1 MSKNVTIIPPS
12 ESRSNTLRVAAYC
25 RVSSDSS
32 DQLHSYASQ
41 IRKYTEE
48 IGHHEGW
55 ELVDIYADE
64 GLTGTRMDKREDFNR
79 MMADCRKGRID
90 KVLVK
95 SVSRFARN
103 TKDCLA
109 ALRELMSLGVTVYFE
124 KENINTETLT
134 TELMVSV
141 SGALAQQES
150 ISISQNQRI
159 SYKRRMER
167 GEFITCTAPLGY
179 RLVGGKNLEIVP
191 EEAETVHWIFDIYLK
206 GHSANWITSELNRR
220 RIPAPCGEGT
230 WHYQAILRI
239 LSNEKYIGDSLC
251 QKTYTMDS
259 FPFVRKYNHG
269 ERDQY
274 YTEQTHPAIVSKEV
288 FQKAQE
294 LCRRRAK
301 REVQPE
307 DKYPLAMKIVCGKCG
322 SSFTRRITMSGRIS
336 WVCRKHD
343 DRAAD
348 CPVGRIPESEIY
360 AAFVRMYNKLKLHEG
375 IILKPALAQLQDLND
390 ALQREN
396 PAMLEV
402 NKSIAVVSEQSY
414 KVSILQSKGLLDA
427 ATCSAK
433 LLDIEAKLTELRRER
448 RRLLKNEDIEDVMD
462 TLRQTVDIIHSGP
475 DRLGS
480 FDEALFAD
488 LVEKITAESQTRIRF
503 RLYGGIELAEQIREV
518 GR

>member
-12 ESRSNTLRVAAYC
+12 EKKPDTLRVAAYC

-48 IGHHEGW
+48 ISHHQGW

-64 GLTGTRMDKREDFNR
+64 GLTGTRMEQREDFNR

-150 ISISQNQRI
+150 ISTSQNQRI

-167 GEFITCTAPLGY
+167 GEFITCKAPFGY
-179 RLVGGKNLEIVP
+179 QLVDGKNLEIIP
-191 EEAETVHWIFDIYLK
+191 EEAEKVRWMFESYLN
-206 GHSANWITSELNRR
+206 GHSLDWIAEQMSQTGFLTSDGRSR
-220 RIPAPCGEGT
+220 WQHT
-230 WHYQAILRI
+230 TILYV
-239 LSNEKYIGDSLC
+239 LTNEKYIGDALA
-251 QKTYTMDS
+251 QKTFAS
-259 FPFVRKYNHG
+259 AFPFVKKRNKG
-269 ERDQY
+269 ERDQF
-274 YTEQTHPAIVSKEV
+274 YTENTHPAIISKEV
-288 FQKAQE
+288 FDRVQELFKRKSCRQKAI
-294 LCRRRAK
+294 AHA
-301 REVQPE
+301 
-307 DKYPLAMKIVCGKCG
+307 YPMTLKILCGKCG
-322 SSFTRRITMSGRIS
+322 TPFARREGRSGLVV

-343 DRAAD
+343 KNASH
-348 CPVGRIPESEIY
+348 CPMGRIPETEIY
-360 AAFVRMYNKLKLHEG
+360 TAFVRMYNKLKFHEG
-375 IILKPALAQLQDLND
+375 IILKPALAQLHDLNN
-390 ALQREN
+390 ALQRDN

-402 NKSIAVVSEQSY
+402 NRAIATASEQSY
-414 KVSILQSKGLLDA
+414 KVSALRSRGLLDEA
-427 ATCSAK
+427 ACSAK

-448 RRLLKNEDIEDVMD
+448 RRLLKNEDIEEVVD
-462 TLRQTVDIIHSGP
+462 TLRQTADIIHSGP
-475 DRLGS
+475 ERLDS

-488 LVEKITAESQTRIRF
+488 LVKKITAESQTRIRF
-503 RLYGGIELAEQIREV
+503 RLYGGIELTEQFREV